1 MSARAGG
8 IKLEIIYTGETVK
21 RRVELTRSPL
31 DVHTMRP
38 ITRKPM
44 YPSVVQRLS
53 IIVAFS
59 RTASIHAVIHL
70 VERWTEKDGSPR
82 GDCFERSVNNDV
94 VIAIIDA
101 ASVRSHRDIY
111 IRSYVY
117 THRYAFPLE
126 RNLITEKKKKEKQPH
141 HSLIRKHF
149 ESSFPP
155 YERDET

>member
-1 MSARAGG
+1 M
-8 IKLEIIYTGETVK
+8 GETVK

-31 DVHTMRP
+31 ERAHNASNYSKTDV
-38 ITRKPM
+38 
-44 YPSVVQRLS
+44 SVGCATS

-126 RNLITEKKKKEKQPH
+126 RNLITEKKKRNKTTLPLFDPKAFRILLPAV
-141 HSLIRKHF
+141 RT
-149 ESSFPP
+149 
-155 YERDET
+155 R

>member
-1 MSARAGG
+1 
-8 IKLEIIYTGETVK
+8 
-21 RRVELTRSPL
+21 
-31 DVHTMRP
+31 MRP

-44 YPSVVQRLS
+44 YPSVVQRRLS
-53 IIVAFS
+53 S
-59 RTASIHAVIHL
+59 RSLTASIHAVIHL

-126 RNLITEKKKKEKQPH
+126 RNLITEKKKKKKNN
-141 HSLIRKHF
+141 L
-149 ESSFPP
+149 
-155 YERDET
+155 TTL